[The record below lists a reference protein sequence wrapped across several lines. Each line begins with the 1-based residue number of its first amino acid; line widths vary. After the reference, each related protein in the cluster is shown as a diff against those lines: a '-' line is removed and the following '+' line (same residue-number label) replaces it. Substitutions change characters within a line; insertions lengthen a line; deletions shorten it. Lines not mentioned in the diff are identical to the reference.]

1 MKHPMNSAVA
11 ITGLGLTE
19 MGRVYRDA
27 EDLAA
32 EAVFLALEDAG
43 LQKSDL
49 DGLLINAGISDG
61 VGVPL
66 HMTLGIQELKLLT
79 YMQGYGSSAGQM
91 VQYAA
96 MAIANGLASTVCCV
110 FADSP
115 LKDKQRSGAVSYAR
129 TGQPDAMA
137 SLDTLYG
144 FTGALPKY
152 ALAAQRHMD
161 MFGTTQEQLGAVAIS
176 QRQWAALNP
185 RASKRELLDLEGYNA
200 SPWVVEPFHVL
211 DCCLVSNGGVAVIV
225 TSAERA
231 RDLKQPPVYLRG
243 FAQAHKHDAG
253 QTSHD
258 PLIHTAAARSGPRAL
273 AMADASVADISQC
286 QIYDCYTYTVIAT
299 LEDYGFCEKGDGGP
313 FVEGGRIGPGG
324 ALPTNTG
331 GGELSSFYMW
341 GMTPISEAVIQGRGQ
356 GGPRQAPNE
365 LIMVS
370 GNGGLLAYHAT
381 LVLSPHAA

>member
-1 MKHPMNSAVA
+1 MKHAMNSAVA
-11 ITGLGLTE
+11 ITGLGITE

-66 HMTLGIQELKLLT
+66 HMTLGIQELNLLT

-96 MAIANGLASTVCCV
+96 MAIANGLATTVCCV

-137 SLDTLYG
+137 SLDTIYG

-161 MFGTTQEQLGAVAIS
+161 LFGTTQEQLGAVAIS
-176 QRQWAALNP
+176 QRQWAAMNP
-185 RASKRELLDLEGYNA
+185 RASKRELLDLNGYGA

-231 RDLKQPPVYLRG
+231 RDLKQPPVYVRG
-243 FAQAHKHDAG
+243 FAQAHNHDAG
-253 QTSHD
+253 QTGHD

-273 AMADASVADISQC
+273 DMADAKVSDVSQC
-286 QIYDCYTYTVIAT
+286 QIYDCYTYTVNAT
-299 LEDYGFCEKGDGGP
+299 LEDYGFCEKGEGGP
-313 FVEGGRIGPGG
+313 FVADGHLGPGG

-341 GMTPISEAVIQGRGQ
+341 GMTPISEAVIQARGQ
-356 GGPRQAPNE
+356 GGERQAPNE

-370 GNGGLLAYHAT
+370 GNGGALAYHAT
-381 LVLSPHAA
+381 LMLSPTAA

>member
-1 MKHPMNSAVA
+1 MKHAMNSAVA
-11 ITGLGLTE
+11 ITGLGITE

-66 HMTLGIQELKLLT
+66 HMTLGIQELNLLT

-96 MAIANGLASTVCCV
+96 MAIANGLATTVCCV

-137 SLDTLYG
+137 SLDTIYG

-161 MFGTTQEQLGAVAIS
+161 LF
-176 QRQWAALNP
+176 W
-185 RASKRELLDLEGYNA
+185 
-200 SPWVVEPFHVL
+200 
-211 DCCLVSNGGVAVIV
+211 
-225 TSAERA
+225 
-231 RDLKQPPVYLRG
+231 
-243 FAQAHKHDAG
+243 HDAG
-253 QTSHD
+253 TTWRGGYFPAPVGGHESTCQQT
-258 PLIHTAAARSGPRAL
+258 
-273 AMADASVADISQC
+273 
-286 QIYDCYTYTVIAT
+286 
-299 LEDYGFCEKGDGGP
+299 
-313 FVEGGRIGPGG
+313 
-324 ALPTNTG
+324 
-331 GGELSSFYMW
+331 
-341 GMTPISEAVIQGRGQ
+341 
-356 GGPRQAPNE
+356 
-365 LIMVS
+365 
-370 GNGGLLAYHAT
+370 
-381 LVLSPHAA
+381 

>member
-1 MKHPMNSAVA
+1 MKHPMNSVTA

-49 DGLLINAGISDG
+49 DGLLINAGIGEG

-66 HMTLGIQELKLLT
+66 HMTLGLKELNLLT

-91 VQYAA
+91 IQYAA
-96 MAIANGLASTVCCV
+96 MAVANGLANTVCCV

-115 LKDKQRSGAVSYAR
+115 LKEKQRSGAISYAR
-129 TGQPDAMA
+129 RSQPDAMA
-137 SLDTLYG
+137 TLDTIYG
-144 FTGALPKY
+144 VVGALPKY

-161 MFGTTQEQLGAVAIS
+161 LFGTTQEQLAAVAIS
-176 QRQWAALNP
+176 QRRWAAMNP
-185 RASKRELLDLEGYNA
+185 RASKREPLDLDGYNA

-211 DCCLVSNGGVAVIV
+211 DCCLVSNGAVAVIV

-231 RDLKQPPVYLRG
+231 RDLKQPPVYIRG
-243 FAQAHKHDAG
+243 FAQAHNHDTG
-253 QTSHD
+253 QANHD
-258 PLIHTAAARSGPRAL
+258 PLIHSAGARSAPRAL
-273 AMADASVADISQC
+273 AMADVNISDISQC
-286 QIYDCYTYTVIAT
+286 QLYDCYTYTVIVT
-299 LEDYGFCEKGDGGP
+299 LEDYGFCKKG
-313 FVEGGRIGPGG
+313 EGGSFVAEGHLGPGG

-341 GMTPISEAVIQGRGQ
+341 GMTPVSEAVIQGRGQ
-356 GGPRQAPNE
+356 GGERQAPND

-370 GNGGLLAYHAT
+370 GNGGVLAYHST
-381 LVLSPHAA
+381 LVLSPEAA

>member
-1 MKHPMNSAVA
+1 MKHSMNSAAA

-49 DGLLINAGISDG
+49 DGLLINTGMSNE
-61 VGVPL
+61 VGLLL
-66 HMTLGIQELKLLT
+66 HITLGLKELNLLT

-91 VQYAA
+91 IQYAA
-96 MAIANGLASTVCCV
+96 MAVANGLATTVCCV

-115 LKDKQRSGAVSYAR
+115 LKENQRSGAVSYAR
-129 TGQPDAMA
+129 PGRPDAML
-137 SLDTLYG
+137 SLDTIYG
-144 FTGALPKY
+144 FAGALPKY

-161 MFGTTQEQLGAVAIS
+161 LFGTTQEQLAAVAIS
-176 QRQWAALNP
+176 QRQWAAMNP
-185 RASKRELLDLEGYNA
+185 RASKREPLDLDGYNA
-200 SPWVVEPFHVL
+200 SPWVVEPFHIL

-231 RDLKQPPVYLRG
+231 RDLKQPPVYIRG
-243 FAQAHKHDAG
+243 FAQAHNHDTGQAG
-253 QTSHD
+253 HD
-258 PLIHTAAARSGPRAL
+258 PLIHTAGARSAPRAL
-273 AMADASVADISQC
+273 AMAGAKVSDVSQC

-299 LEDYGFCEKGDGGP
+299 LEDYGFCKKGEGGP
-313 FVEGGRIGPGG
+313 FVADGRLGPGG

-341 GMTPISEAVIQGRGQ
+341 GMTPISEAVIQARGQ
-356 GGPRQAPNE
+356 GGERQAPND

-370 GNGGLLAYHAT
+370 GNGGMLAYHAT
-381 LVLSPHAA
+381 LMLSPEAA

>member
-1 MKHPMNSAVA
+1 MKHAMNSAVA
-11 ITGLGLTE
+11 ITGLGITE

-66 HMTLGIQELKLLT
+66 HMTLGIQELNLLT

-96 MAIANGLASTVCCV
+96 MAIANGLATTVCCV

-137 SLDTLYG
+137 SLDTIYG

-161 MFGTTQEQLGAVAIS
+161 LFGTTQEQLGAVAIS
-176 QRQWAALNP
+176 QRQWAAMNP
-185 RASKRELLDLEGYNA
+185 RASKRELLDLNGYGA

-231 RDLKQPPVYLRG
+231 RDLKQPPVYVRG
-243 FAQAHKHDAG
+243 FAQAHNHDAG
-253 QTSHD
+253 QTGHD

-273 AMADASVADISQC
+273 DMADAKVSDVSQC

-299 LEDYGFCEKGDGGP
+299 LEDYGFCEKGEGGP
-313 FVEGGRIGPGG
+313 FVADGRLGPGG

-356 GGPRQAPNE
+356 GGERQAPNE

-381 LVLSPHAA
+381 LVLSPQAA